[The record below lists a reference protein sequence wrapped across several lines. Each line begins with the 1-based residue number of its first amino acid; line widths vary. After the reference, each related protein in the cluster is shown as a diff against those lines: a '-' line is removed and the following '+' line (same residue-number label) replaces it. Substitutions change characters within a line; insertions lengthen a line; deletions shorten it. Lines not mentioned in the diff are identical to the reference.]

1 MWTLALFC
9 VMPGSLATIAGPV
22 NAPPSQPSAG
32 FDCGTDVSLDF
43 EARAC
48 STGSPL
54 QNNLGGHGPDSGTPE
69 LRYGQ
74 VGELNGQPFDLVIT
88 NTTEYHPKDGTGKTG
103 CRGAFGQINVQLG
116 WDTGFRMQLRD
127 SGTDALVAV
136 PGFHFSVFD
145 LDGRQGSK
153 YAEKLVVEGYE
164 EYSVSAPTNVIL
176 GQYVGGRPTSFR
188 AFSWY
193 GSHSSCL
200 RRKNRFWNSSMATK
214 SSASTT
220 L

>member
-1 MWTLALFC
+1 MCICRASRHPEAASLTFGPMEAAPAPRRCLRWGPRCGRPSRVLLHGGACWHARWRHLLWTLALFC
-9 VMPGSLATIAGPV
+9 VMPGSLATIAGSV

-88 NTTEYHPKDGTGKTG
+88 NTTEYQPKDAGKTG
-103 CRGAFGQINVQLG
+103 CSGAFGHWLA
-116 WDTGFRMQLRD
+116 R
-127 SGTDALVAV
+127 
-136 PGFHFSVFD
+136 
-145 LDGRQGSK
+145 
-153 YAEKLVVEGYE
+153 GY
-164 EYSVSAPTNVIL
+164 S
-176 GQYVGGRPTSFR
+176 
-188 AFSWY
+188 
-193 GSHSSCL
+193 
-200 RRKNRFWNSSMATK
+200 
-214 SSASTT
+214 
-220 L
+220 